1 MAWELTD
8 DVDHFATTAGGFL
21 RSRPVQHT
29 VLLTLIDTLRRRGLQ
44 AYGPGSPVLGFWR
57 TGGAVTGVLV
67 QTPPHPM
74 IFSEMPS
81 EAVGPAVDV
90 LSSFPIGGVNILADA
105 AESFAAAWQRR
116 TGAVPTIGRR
126 TRLYRLETLI
136 SPVSPP
142 HGKPRPARPDDRP
155 LIIRWAGEFHDEI
168 GERAADLAAIADDRL
183 AYDGVTLW
191 EDEGEPVSMATR
203 SRPSSAMIRVQ
214 LVYTPPELR
223 RHGYAAGATFAA
235 TRTALATGVRDVVLN
250 TDLANPTANRLY
262 SRLGYQPVED
272 RTVVEFSS

>member
-8 DVDHFATTAGGFL
+8 DVDHFDSTAGGFL

-44 AYGPGSPVLGFWR
+44 AYGQGSPVFGLWR
-57 TGGAVTGVLV
+57 TSGAVTGVLV
-67 QTPPHPM
+67 HTPPHPM

-81 EAVGPAVDV
+81 EAVGGAVDV
-90 LSSFPIGGVNILADA
+90 LSSFPLDGVNILADA

-126 TRLYRLETLI
+126 ARLYRLETLI
-136 SPVSPP
+136 SPVEPP
-142 HGKPRPARPDDRP
+142 RGKPRPARPDDRP
-155 LIIRWAGEFHDEI
+155 LIIRWVGEFHDEI

-191 EDEGEPVSMATR
+191 EDDGEPVSMATR

-223 RHGYAAGATFAA
+223 GHGYAAGATFAA
-235 TRTALATGVRDVVLN
+235 TRTALATGVRDVVLY

-272 RTVVEFSS
+272 RTVVEFS

>member
-1 MAWELTD
+1 
-8 DVDHFATTAGGFL
+8 
-21 RSRPVQHT
+21 
-29 VLLTLIDTLRRRGLQ
+29 
-44 AYGPGSPVLGFWR
+44 
-57 TGGAVTGVLV
+57 
-67 QTPPHPM
+67 M

-81 EAVGPAVDV
+81 EAVGGAVEV
-90 LSSFPIGGVNILADA
+90 LSPLPLDGVNILADA
-105 AESFAAAWQRR
+105 AENFAAAWQRR
-116 TGAVPTIGRR
+116 TGAVPTIGRC

-155 LIIRWAGEFHDEI
+155 LIIRWIGEFHDEI

-223 RHGYAAGATFAA
+223 GHGYAAGATVAA
-235 TRTALATGVRDVVLN
+235 TRTALATGVRDVVLY

-272 RTVVEFSS
+272 RTVVEFS